1 MSTLSAA
8 RADNFYYPPNWDPSK
23 ESLSQH
29 TGDTRGRNQYEQE
42 GLIRF
47 ELPFDGWCEGCGRH
61 VGKGVRFNA
70 KKDADGKYHSTTVWK
85 FTMQCPSCTTK
96 FVIKTDPAKSDY
108 DFASGI
114 RRKVES
120 YAEDAADGARLLGD
134 TDHRA
139 QEAALAKR
147 RDPMATLERTRDDT
161 ATRRAAR
168 RTGAE
173 RFYDDYGANRAL
185 RKRHRAVRKDA
196 KERDGMGRRLGLA
209 IELLPPHPDDASGEG
224 STLRARAA
232 AARPT
237 SIFGRPVA
245 PRSSRAPSRAS
256 AATRSG
262 SSSPARALRRRAPTT
277 TRGDRARVGMLAA
290 LLLRAP
296 ARRPVEPFGGELE
309 VEAHKTLRDIF
320 APGTWRID
328 GCRER
333 KSVNHDKILADI
345 EASGKDSAFAA
356 AVCPFSG
363 VTALH
368 ACAING
374 YLSLLKV
381 LVEKCEMSP
390 LVCAGGL
397 SSMMSSRLEHVR
409 GADAM
414 WMAKRRGH
422 KHVIEY
428 MKTLPIVKQATVSLE
443 KQLVVMEAAHKEAVA
458 EAKERA
464 VEEAARKAEEEARLA
479 AEEKKRKEK
488 EKAQRKMRDEIQAF
502 DGVLRAKKKAL
513 MDPSYAFKLAETGQA
528 KAMELL
534 EDEKQSHKQDTNR
547 CKAMRNRAED
557 NEIGAEMKKP
567 EQLIADIDEML
578 NEYIALWELD
588 EQLEKYVAEA
598 NDTRWGDL
606 VPEELEENAKKLTSK
621 VKKLPKPVKTSEA
634 FKVLD
639 RRAKEFYT
647 SCPLILSLHTPCM
660 KKRHWDELLEGAHA
674 TLSET
679 PIENPNIELSSEILS
694 LELHRASV
702 AAVVEEV
709 TDKAVKEAKQ
719 EETLETLEVNWS
731 GIVFVRTPYD
741 KDESVPLLKMDE
753 KDFEQL
759 ESDLLTLQSMVSS
772 RYEFFKERST
782 KWQAELQNVGEV
794 IAILAELQ
802 RMWSYLEPLFVGSDE
817 VKRELPETA
826 AKFAEIDATVRSLLK
841 EAWETKNVKAA
852 CNKEGLIPTLEDIT
866 VKQDMCKKSLNEFLD
881 SKRMQF
887 ARFYF
892 ASDGRTNGADAGQI
906 GLLIAAIYYT
916 KECEDA
922 MEKIAG
928 NGDEAPYVEFQT
940 RTLVAQLSDL
950 ILLTKGKLD
959 GAMRTRVMCM
969 ITYDAHSR
977 DMIEKTLRTKA
988 YQISSFQ
995 WQSQLKMR
1003 FDESQN
1009 RWLVHI
1015 LNAEF
1020 DYGFE
1025 YLGNGPRLVVTPLTD
1040 RVYVT
1045 ATQALNLCMGCAP
1058 AGPAGTGKTE
1068 STKDLASALGK
1079 CCYFKAVC
1087 NGVKRVKTARKVAR
1101 KSGSPFDEAARMTT
1115 IEGDLVKL
1123 DETCGAFITM
1133 NPGYLGRSELP
1144 EGLKALFRPMT
1155 VMVPDLVMI
1164 CENMLMAQGFVSA
1177 KSLASKFYSLYSLLK
1192 DLLSKQEHYDWGL
1205 RAIKSV
1211 LVVAGM
1217 LLRTDPD
1224 SDEDN
1229 ILMRAL
1235 RDFNIAKIVKADEV
1249 VFFGL
1254 LNDLFPGLDPPRVI
1268 DKTLEQSVEKAVE
1281 ESGQFGDDVFKLKCV
1296 QLDELIAIRHCVFV
1310 MGPPGSFKTS
1320 CWKMLANAYK
1330 IKDPD
1335 NPVKVV
1341 DINPKTMPTQDL
1353 YGYINMVTRD
1363 WKDGL
1368 LSTIMRDLG
1377 QIDDEKPKWI
1387 LLDGDLDANWIESMN
1402 SVMDDNRLLTLASN
1416 ERIPLK
1422 PHMRMIFEIRD
1433 LKYATP
1439 ATVSRAG
1446 ILYISTDEGFQWRS
1460 MINTWVSTRSGDG
1473 FTDESR
1479 QWLTECF
1486 DEYVGPSLKCFRKM
1500 LTSIPQFETTLD
1512 YKRTFSEWWKKQFR
1526 NVQFPT
1532 KDTVFDYWLDTES
1545 MSFESWKSSPA
1556 FSEVAFNSREMNMSD
1571 VTANLEVSLQK
1582 KTGSLYGPPG
1592 ACHMVYFIDD
1602 LNLPELDKYNTQS
1615 AIALVRQHLDYTHWY
1630 DITKLALKTV
1640 EKCQYVA
1647 AMNPTAGS
1655 FHVNP
1660 RLQRHFTTFAVS
1672 MPSDQSLGI
1681 IYETFL
1687 SGHINNVFTNTAA
1700 EMMNMLPKIIKTTLL
1715 VHKDVSENFRK
1726 TATNFHYEF
1735 NIRHVAGVFQ
1745 GLLMTSPAKFGN
1757 TSIVADCWLHECYR
1771 VYGDRLV
1778 SPEDLAKFDG
1788 IMAAQA
1794 KKGFG
1799 EFNLSRFYGE
1809 TRDPLTF
1816 CHFIEGIGEDPI
1828 YDQIHELAVLQK
1840 ILDQALEEY
1849 NESNAQMDL
1858 VLFEDALNHI
1868 CRITR
1873 IINNPQGHALLVGV
1887 GGSGKKSL
1895 SRLSSFICGFQTT
1908 MIQISATYGINDL
1921 KVDLQAMYNRAGVKS
1936 EGVMFLFTDAEITNE
1951 RFLVYLNDLLG
1962 SADIADL
1969 YAQDEKDTVI
1979 NSCMK
1984 KAKAAGFAP
1993 GGRARLRVL
2002 FAGGAQEPARRALLL
2017 ARRRGVFRMRCRKF
2031 PALVNCTVIDWF
2043 QPWPKQALYS
2053 VGCKFLAQIE
2063 DLGGEEVRQQIENFM
2078 PYSFDSTN
2086 KAAVEYFDMD
2096 GRYVYTT
2103 PKSYL
2108 ELLKLYATVL
2118 DTKRAEN
2125 DQATKRLKNGVQKLE
2140 DCTKVVD
2147 VLKEEIAGK
2156 VADAEEKKATADGI
2170 AKRVKAEKEVVEMES
2185 ENASIEEKKVT
2196 KIAAE
2201 VTAKQQS
2208 AEADLAKAVPA
2219 VEAAMAALDTL
2230 DVKQLQMCK
2239 TMAKPPPGVDDVFSA
2254 CLVLL
2259 AGLNPAV
2266 TVQKS
2271 GKKFVDELKSYKES
2285 FDGGKVPLINFKEV
2299 RFYLAMEHFQPDII
2313 MGKNSAAAG
2322 LCNWCINIVVYY
2334 DVVSMVEPKK
2344 KLVAEATI
2352 QLQEANH
2359 KLEQEAEKVKN
2370 EAEEVVAKG
2379 QMKLGL
2385 AERLLGALSSE
2396 NVRWCAGIES
2406 LGTSRAL
2413 LVGDTLLSAAFI
2425 SYIGPFTK
2433 QYRTKLLEEQWVP
2446 RLRSPTTG
2454 VPVPMSKEA
2463 DPLTALTTDSEIAL
2477 WQTMKLPADPVST
2490 ENGAIVSRS
2499 TRWPLLIDPQL
2510 QGVAW
2515 VKTQNTR
2522 DKNAMLRV
2530 SRLGTKDLLK
2540 TLKECL
2546 VGGFPMLVENMGE
2559 QIEASIMPAV
2569 QRAKMRRGG
2578 RYFLKLGEDEVEY
2591 HANFRMFLHTKLSNP
2606 HYPPEIQAE
2615 CTLVNF
2621 TAKLTAGRKT
2631 TESIN
2636 NTSEKFRLVA
2646 RRGSQLF
2653 FIMNDLVKIHTYY
2666 IYSLNAFVVVFL
2678 NGIDQVQRESKEAE
2692 EEAKP
2697 KKKKGFGLKAFKKIA
2712 KKVIGGLER
2721 FPWNRDILMNA
2732 SHSDTLD
2739 SDFLDKLMSIG
2750 KKKSPRGGE
2759 GSEGTFKVGDVVE
2772 GDLCVGTVRKLCKV
2786 GDVAALVLETK
2797 ADPPRYYVVPE
2808 TTVEKYVDYA
2818 ARCIADDKL
2827 DGAYLGI
2834 MLGGREAEGE
2844 PAPVEASA
2852 WLPEATWPKLRAL
2865 QEDCGDKVPM
2875 FGGLLKHIEEN
2886 ASAWEAWY
2894 NHKSPETETPPLPE
2908 GCPAPNLFEMV
2919 LLLCTM
2925 RSDRVTMGVTN
2936 YIASNYGDG
2945 YVHQPPF
2952 DMKKAYQEST
2962 ASTPIFFVLFPGVD
2976 PTLWVESL
2984 GESFGIT
2991 AANHKFVNIS
3001 MGQGQEAPA
3010 EAMLEKMAHDG
3021 GWVMLQNLH
3030 LMQSWLPVLERKLE
3044 VCSEH
3049 AHQDFRCYVSA
3060 EAPSFSYQRNIP
3072 ESLLQS
3078 CIKVSNEA
3086 PSDIKSNIER
3096 AWAPFPQARLD
3107 ECTLPL
3113 EFRSCLFGLCFFHSV
3128 MLGRKRFGQ
3137 QGWSRK
3143 YGFNMGDLTIC
3154 ADVLQTYLDDNGRVP
3169 WDDLRYIFGE
3179 IMYGGHITDFW
3190 DRRTNNTYLEVSFT
3204 PSLLA
3209 AEELGEGFNSPDP
3222 ATHTTREM
3230 YVEHLKT
3237 KLPPESPLIYGL
3249 HMNSEIAYLNSAT
3262 TALLSTILRLKA
3274 GSKAGGGGGGGSG
3287 IDEMITDL
3295 IERLPEPYDLIDIN
3309 EKAAPLLK
3317 GKEAPYIVVVLQEV
3331 GRMNGLCAEMGRT
3344 LEELRKGLLGQLN
3357 MSELMEELMSA
3368 LLIKQVPGR
3377 NPFHTA
3383 SWEKY
3388 AWPSMKG
3395 LLPWFADLIQRC
3407 EQLTAWSG
3415 AEGIK
3420 TPTSVWLPGLF
3431 NPTAFLTAIKQ
3442 VTARN
3447 NSLALDKM
3455 STETHVSA
3463 FNEPDEITER
3473 LTEGAYIHG
3482 MFCEGACWGEVENEA
3497 FDDTV
3502 DSTQLAGIL
3511 RDSRPKELLP
3521 HMPIIYIKA
3530 VQVQPTWEP
3539 SAVGYLRPEPTIYN
3553 CPVFR
3558 GPTFVFVAT
3567 LKTDLPASKW
3577 VLRGVALVA
3586 QLD

>member
-1 MSTLSAA
+1 MADEEEKKEEDKELKELIA
-8 RADNFYYPPNWDPSK
+8 RDAF
-23 ESLSQH
+23 
-29 TGDTRGRNQYEQE
+29 
-42 GLIRF
+42 GLRTYR
-47 ELPFDGWCEGCGRH
+47 C
-61 VGKGVRFNA
+61 NA
-70 KKDADGKYHSTTVWK
+70 
-85 FTMQCPSCTTK
+85 P
-96 FVIKTDPAKSDY
+96 
-108 DFASGI
+108 
-114 RRKVES
+114 
-120 YAEDAADGARLLGD
+120 
-134 TDHRA
+134 
-139 QEAALAKR
+139 
-147 RDPMATLERTRDDT
+147 
-161 ATRRAAR
+161 
-168 RTGAE
+168 
-173 RFYDDYGANRAL
+173 
-185 RKRHRAVRKDA
+185 
-196 KERDGMGRRLGLA
+196 
-209 IELLPPHPDDASGEG
+209 
-224 STLRARAA
+224 
-232 AARPT
+232 
-237 SIFGRPVA
+237 
-245 PRSSRAPSRAS
+245 
-256 AATRSG
+256 
-262 SSSPARALRRRAPTT
+262 
-277 TRGDRARVGMLAA
+277 
-290 LLLRAP
+290 
-296 ARRPVEPFGGELE
+296 PVEPFGGELE

-567 EQLIADIDEML
+567 EQLGAVPETTTGLGGPDQTSNLSVKSKLIADIDEML

-679 PIENPNIELSSEILS
+679 PIENPNIELSEILS

-892 ASDGRTNGADAGQI
+892 VSEADLLDILSNGSNPSAIMKHVDKVMLATKTLTLTDDDAETGRPTALTWISGVGSEWCEFTPPPKLLNKVEVYLQTVLDAQMTTLVEQAKRSIGRYASTAVRTDWLQEKATASDGAAQESDIPNFKGSYLGHFPLASDGRTNGADAGQI

-928 NGDEAPYVEFQT
+928 NGDEAPY
-940 RTLVAQLSDL
+940 
-950 ILLTKGKLD
+950 GKLD

-977 DMIEKTLRTKA
+977 DMIEKTLRAKS

-1040 RVYVT
+1040 RVY
-1045 ATQALNLCMGCAP
+1045 
-1058 AGPAGTGKTE
+1058 
-1068 STKDLASALGK
+1068 
-1079 CCYFKAVC
+1079 CCYVFNCSPEMDYKSLGNIFKGLACSGSWGCFDEFNRLIPEVLSVCTVQFKAVC

-1268 DKTLEQSVEKAVE
+1268 DRTLEQSVEKAVE

-1486 DEYVGPSLKCFRKM
+1486 DECVGPSLKCFRKM
-1500 LTSIPQFETTLD
+1500 LTSIPQFETTLVENLLRLLDATLTANELQSQRNVAITFSFCAVWALGSSLGIADDGKD

-1571 VTANLEVSLQK
+1571 VTVPTGERLINGQLKALNPEQTLFQTINMNFYSSGLVLQANLEVSLQK

-1858 VLFEDALNHI
+1858 
-1868 CRITR
+1868 
-1873 IINNPQGHALLVGV
+1873 GHALLVGV

-1969 YAQDEKDTVI
+1969 YAQDEKDTEVRK
-1979 NSCMK
+1979 N
-1984 KAKAAGFAP
+1984 
-1993 GGRARLRVL
+1993 LHVVL
-2002 FAGGAQEPARRALLL
+2002 CFSPVGEA
-2017 ARRRGVFRMRCRKF
+2017 FRMRCRKF

-2096 GRYVYTT
+2096 GRY
-2103 PKSYL
+2103 
-2108 ELLKLYATVL
+2108 
-2118 DTKRAEN
+2118 
-2125 DQATKRLKNGVQKLE
+2125 ATKRLKNGVQKLE

-2271 GKKFVDELKSYKES
+2271 GKVKDKDRSWGVAKKAPRRPKKFVDELKSYKES
-2285 FDGGKVPLINFKEV
+2285 FDGGK
-2299 RFYLAMEHFQPDII
+2299 PDII

-2359 KLEQEAEKVKN
+2359 KLEQVRKKVAELEERLAILVSELQEAEKVKN
-2370 EAEEVVAKG
+2370 EAEG
-2379 QMKLGL
+2379 
-2385 AERLLGALSSE
+2385 
-2396 NVRWCAGIES
+2396 
-2406 LGTSRAL
+2406 
-2413 LVGDTLLSAAFI
+2413 SAAFI

-2463 DPLTALTTDSEIAL
+2463 DPLTALTRASKESEIPNFKGSDLGRFPLALTTDSEIAL

-2621 TAKLTAGRKT
+2621 TVTPAGLEDQLLALVVSKERPDLASQKVQLIQQQNQFKIKMIQIEDEILARLAAAEGDITDDKDLIEGLEAAKRTARDIEAKLTAGRKT

-2653 FIMNDLVKIHTYY
+2653 FIMNDL
-2666 IYSLNAFVVVFL
+2666 
-2678 NGIDQVQRESKEAE
+2678 VQRESKEAE

-2732 SHSDTLD
+2732 SHSDTPTAT
-2739 SDFLDKLMSIG
+2739 SDKLMSIG

-2772 GDLCVGTVRKLCKV
+2772 GDLCVGTVRKLCK
-2786 GDVAALVLETK
+2786 
-2797 ADPPRYYVVPE
+2797 

-2818 ARCIADDKL
+2818 ARCVKLIDTCTSVCFNYVRRGLFERDKLTIVSLFVLTLQIADDKL

-2886 ASAWEAWY
+2886 ASAWESWY

-3190 DRRTNNTYLEVSFT
+3190 DRRTNNTYLE
-3204 PSLLA
+3204 
-3209 AEELGEGFNSPDP
+3209 
-3222 ATHTTREM
+3222 
-3230 YVEHLKT
+3230 
-3237 KLPPESPLIYGL
+3237 
-3249 HMNSEIAYLNSAT
+3249 IAYLNSAT

-3274 GSKAGGGGGGGSG
+3274 GSKAGGGGGGGSGSG

-3368 LLIKQVPGR
+3368 LLIK
-3377 NPFHTA
+3377 
-3383 SWEKY
+3383 
-3388 AWPSMKG
+3388 
-3395 LLPWFADLIQRC
+3395 
-3407 EQLTAWSG
+3407 QLTAWSG

-3511 RDSRPKELLP
+3511 RDSRPKEPLP
-3521 HMPIIYIKA
+3521 HMPIIA
-3530 VQVQPTWEP
+3530 SRP
-3539 SAVGYLRPEPTIYN
+3539 SR
-3553 CPVFR
+3553 FR

>member
-114 RRKVES
+114 RRK
-120 YAEDAADGARLLGD
+120 A
-134 TDHRA
+134 
-139 QEAALAKR
+139 
-147 RDPMATLERTRDDT
+147 
-161 ATRRAAR
+161 AAR
-168 RTGAE
+168 PRARGLGRE

-209 IELLPPHPDDASGEG
+209 IELLPPHPDDAAAA
-224 STLRARAA
+224 RAVTFARPRRAA
-232 AARPT
+232 AAPKAT
-237 SIFGRPVA
+237 SIFGRP
-245 PRSSRAPSRAS
+245 
-256 AATRSG
+256 
-262 SSSPARALRRRAPTT
+262 ARGALR
-277 TRGDRARVGMLAA
+277 
-290 LLLRAP
+290 
-296 ARRPVEPFGGELE
+296 GELE

-356 AVCPFSG
+356 AVCPLFR
-363 VTALH
+363 A
-368 ACAING
+368 A
-374 YLSLLKV
+374 
-381 LVEKCEMSP
+381 
-390 LVCAGGL
+390 
-397 SSMMSSRLEHVR
+397 SSTSAAPTRCGWRS
-409 GADAM
+409 AA
-414 WMAKRRGH
+414 GH

-567 EQLIADIDEML
+567 EQLGAVPETTTGLGGPDQTSNLSVKSKLIADIDEML

-647 SCPLILSLHTPCM
+647 SCT
-660 KKRHWDELLEGAHA
+660 
-674 TLSET
+674 
-679 PIENPNIELSSEILS
+679 
-694 LELHRASV
+694 ASV

-817 VKRELPETA
+817 
-826 AKFAEIDATVRSLLK
+826 
-841 EAWETKNVKAA
+841 
-852 CNKEGLIPTLEDIT
+852 
-866 VKQDMCKKSLNEFLD
+866 
-881 SKRMQF
+881 
-887 ARFYF
+887 

-940 RTLVAQLSDL
+940 RTLAQLSDL

-977 DMIEKTLRTKA
+977 DMIEKTLR
-988 YQISSFQ
+988 
-995 WQSQLKMR
+995 
-1003 FDESQN
+1003 EN

-1079 CCYFKAVC
+1079 CCYVFNCSPEMDYKSLGNIFKGLACSGSWGCFDEFNRLIPEVLSVCTVQFKAVC

-1254 LNDLFPGLDPPRVI
+1254 LNDLFPGLDPPRI

-1296 QLDELIAIRHCVFV
+1296 QLDELIAIRHC
-1310 MGPPGSFKTS
+1310 
-1320 CWKMLANAYK
+1320 
-1330 IKDPD
+1330 
-1335 NPVKVV
+1335 VV

-1500 LTSIPQFETTLD
+1500 LTSIPQFETTLVENLLRLLDATLTANELQSQRNVAITFSFCAVWALGSSLGIADDGKD

-1571 VTANLEVSLQK
+1571 VTVPTGESASVSFWLKLLVDGHHCAMLAGPSGTGKTQLINGQLKALNPEQTLFQTINMNFYSSGLVLQANLEVSLQK

-1858 VLFEDALNHI
+1858 
-1868 CRITR
+1868 
-1873 IINNPQGHALLVGV
+1873 GHALLVGV
-1887 GGSGKKSL
+1887 GGSGKSL

-1969 YAQDEKDTVI
+1969 YAQDEKDTEVRK
-1979 NSCMK
+1979 N
-1984 KAKAAGFAP
+1984 
-1993 GGRARLRVL
+1993 LHVVL
-2002 FAGGAQEPARRALLL
+2002 CFSPVGEA
-2017 ARRRGVFRMRCRKF
+2017 FRMRCRKF

-2271 GKKFVDELKSYKES
+2271 GKVKDKDRSWDVAKKALLGDPKKFVDELKS
-2285 FDGGKVPLINFKEV
+2285 
-2299 RFYLAMEHFQPDII
+2299 
-2313 MGKNSAAAG
+2313 
-2322 LCNWCINIVVYY
+2322 
-2334 DVVSMVEPKK
+2334 
-2344 KLVAEATI
+2344 
-2352 QLQEANH
+2352 
-2359 KLEQEAEKVKN
+2359 
-2370 EAEEVVAKG
+2370 
-2379 QMKLGL
+2379 
-2385 AERLLGALSSE
+2385 
-2396 NVRWCAGIES
+2396 
-2406 LGTSRAL
+2406 
-2413 LVGDTLLSAAFI
+2413 
-2425 SYIGPFTK
+2425 
-2433 QYRTKLLEEQWVP
+2433 
-2446 RLRSPTTG
+2446 
-2454 VPVPMSKEA
+2454 
-2463 DPLTALTTDSEIAL
+2463 
-2477 WQTMKLPADPVST
+2477 
-2490 ENGAIVSRS
+2490 
-2499 TRWPLLIDPQL
+2499 
-2510 QGVAW
+2510 
-2515 VKTQNTR
+2515 
-2522 DKNAMLRV
+2522 
-2530 SRLGTKDLLK
+2530 
-2540 TLKECL
+2540 
-2546 VGGFPMLVENMGE
+2546 
-2559 QIEASIMPAV
+2559 
-2569 QRAKMRRGG
+2569 
-2578 RYFLKLGEDEVEY
+2578 
-2591 HANFRMFLHTKLSNP
+2591 
-2606 HYPPEIQAE
+2606 
-2615 CTLVNF
+2615 
-2621 TAKLTAGRKT
+2621 
-2631 TESIN
+2631 
-2636 NTSEKFRLVA
+2636 
-2646 RRGSQLF
+2646 
-2653 FIMNDLVKIHTYY
+2653 
-2666 IYSLNAFVVVFL
+2666 
-2678 NGIDQVQRESKEAE
+2678 
-2692 EEAKP
+2692 
-2697 KKKKGFGLKAFKKIA
+2697 
-2712 KKVIGGLER
+2712 
-2721 FPWNRDILMNA
+2721 
-2732 SHSDTLD
+2732 
-2739 SDFLDKLMSIG
+2739 
-2750 KKKSPRGGE
+2750 
-2759 GSEGTFKVGDVVE
+2759 
-2772 GDLCVGTVRKLCKV
+2772 
-2786 GDVAALVLETK
+2786 
-2797 ADPPRYYVVPE
+2797 
-2808 TTVEKYVDYA
+2808 
-2818 ARCIADDKL
+2818 
-2827 DGAYLGI
+2827 
-2834 MLGGREAEGE
+2834 
-2844 PAPVEASA
+2844 
-2852 WLPEATWPKLRAL
+2852 
-2865 QEDCGDKVPM
+2865 
-2875 FGGLLKHIEEN
+2875 
-2886 ASAWEAWY
+2886 
-2894 NHKSPETETPPLPE
+2894 
-2908 GCPAPNLFEMV
+2908 
-2919 LLLCTM
+2919 
-2925 RSDRVTMGVTN
+2925 
-2936 YIASNYGDG
+2936 
-2945 YVHQPPF
+2945 
-2952 DMKKAYQEST
+2952 
-2962 ASTPIFFVLFPGVD
+2962 
-2976 PTLWVESL
+2976 
-2984 GESFGIT
+2984 
-2991 AANHKFVNIS
+2991 
-3001 MGQGQEAPA
+3001 
-3010 EAMLEKMAHDG
+3010 
-3021 GWVMLQNLH
+3021 
-3030 LMQSWLPVLERKLE
+3030 
-3044 VCSEH
+3044 
-3049 AHQDFRCYVSA
+3049 
-3060 EAPSFSYQRNIP
+3060 
-3072 ESLLQS
+3072 
-3078 CIKVSNEA
+3078 
-3086 PSDIKSNIER
+3086 
-3096 AWAPFPQARLD
+3096 
-3107 ECTLPL
+3107 
-3113 EFRSCLFGLCFFHSV
+3113 
-3128 MLGRKRFGQ
+3128 
-3137 QGWSRK
+3137 
-3143 YGFNMGDLTIC
+3143 
-3154 ADVLQTYLDDNGRVP
+3154 
-3169 WDDLRYIFGE
+3169 
-3179 IMYGGHITDFW
+3179 
-3190 DRRTNNTYLEVSFT
+3190 
-3204 PSLLA
+3204 
-3209 AEELGEGFNSPDP
+3209 
-3222 ATHTTREM
+3222 
-3230 YVEHLKT
+3230 
-3237 KLPPESPLIYGL
+3237 
-3249 HMNSEIAYLNSAT
+3249 
-3262 TALLSTILRLKA
+3262 
-3274 GSKAGGGGGGGSG
+3274 
-3287 IDEMITDL
+3287 
-3295 IERLPEPYDLIDIN
+3295 
-3309 EKAAPLLK
+3309 
-3317 GKEAPYIVVVLQEV
+3317 
-3331 GRMNGLCAEMGRT
+3331 
-3344 LEELRKGLLGQLN
+3344 
-3357 MSELMEELMSA
+3357 
-3368 LLIKQVPGR
+3368 
-3377 NPFHTA
+3377 
-3383 SWEKY
+3383 
-3388 AWPSMKG
+3388 
-3395 LLPWFADLIQRC
+3395 
-3407 EQLTAWSG
+3407 
-3415 AEGIK
+3415 
-3420 TPTSVWLPGLF
+3420 
-3431 NPTAFLTAIKQ
+3431 
-3442 VTARN
+3442 
-3447 NSLALDKM
+3447 
-3455 STETHVSA
+3455 
-3463 FNEPDEITER
+3463 
-3473 LTEGAYIHG
+3473 
-3482 MFCEGACWGEVENEA
+3482 
-3497 FDDTV
+3497 
-3502 DSTQLAGIL
+3502 
-3511 RDSRPKELLP
+3511 
-3521 HMPIIYIKA
+3521 
-3530 VQVQPTWEP
+3530 
-3539 SAVGYLRPEPTIYN
+3539 
-3553 CPVFR
+3553 
-3558 GPTFVFVAT
+3558 
-3567 LKTDLPASKW
+3567 
-3577 VLRGVALVA
+3577 
-3586 QLD
+3586 